1 MNIIQ
6 QIERTAAY
14 HTDARR
20 AIALTILAHRN
31 DLYTLSLQ
39 DLADLSFTSKPTVV
53 RFTQSF
59 GYQGWK
65 DFRKD
70 YIACLQKEK
79 DNPERVDVNYPFDE
93 NSSLEDVAASIAQ
106 VMKQSVEN
114 TKETLDLDMV
124 NRTVNLIERARR
136 IIIYCVSPNVYA
148 ANLFARKMMTI
159 QLPVFICQPREM
171 GITVRSMS
179 SRDLAIIISY
189 AGNNPQN
196 EPMKICDYLIENK
209 IPTVILT
216 GASDNY
222 LRQHFGNVLTIAS
235 DENYFTKIATFATEE
250 SINYILNVI
259 FAACFARHFKENDA
273 NKIHTSKFLEL
284 LRISGIEDAK

>member
-6 QIERTAAY
+6 QIEQAAAY

-39 DLADLSFTSKPTVV
+39 DLADLSFTSTPTVV

-70 YIACLQKEK
+70 YIACLQKEN

-124 NRTVNLIERARR
+124 NRTVNLI
-136 IIIYCVSPNVYA
+136 
-148 ANLFARKMMTI
+148 
-159 QLPVFICQPREM
+159 
-171 GITVRSMS
+171 
-179 SRDLAIIISY
+179 D
-189 AGNNPQN
+189 
-196 EPMKICDYLIENK
+196 
-209 IPTVILT
+209 
-216 GASDNY
+216 
-222 LRQHFGNVLTIAS
+222 
-235 DENYFTKIATFATEE
+235 
-250 SINYILNVI
+250 
-259 FAACFARHFKENDA
+259 
-273 NKIHTSKFLEL
+273 
-284 LRISGIEDAK
+284 